1 MPLDSYLNDGLFFA
15 ALSLALVL
23 VALVVRSPPRTS
35 MLAMLIVVAI
45 GVVSLWLYE
54 YHGGAIHSPTAS
66 TVAREAALAFVAFGA
81 IQILVLF
88 VFQTLLARRRI
99 PRILNEFVIVL
110 ALIGY
115 AIYRL
120 YVIGVNFAGLITTS
134 AVVSGALALSARE
147 TLGNLWGGIALQ
159 LEKTCRIGDWVRID
173 NVTGQVVS
181 IRWRHMAIATINNET
196 IVVPNGALMQNRVT
210 VVGRRGEERTTWR
223 RYVPFNVE
231 YEIPPVR
238 VITEVERA
246 LAHAQIPHVA
256 QHTRPIVGCTN
267 FLDSGIEYTVCYDL
281 TNPAEMWNADSQI
294 RVHVYAALLRQGLG
308 IPFPRRVVELR
319 RDERPKRAER
329 EIEHR
334 IAALSTMDLFAS
346 LTEDERASLAQQV
359 TTSAYVADEILFRA
373 GEPADS
379 LFLLAQGHVDILRE
393 GEKGVP
399 PHKRD
404 AACSRLLRRD
414 GTAARPPALADR
426 RRCRRRPLLPARQE
440 GLRRDHPGASG
451 ARRDP
456 RPRARGAPGGE
467 RRGVAA
473 ARRRNARS
481 AQARPHERPYAAHP
495 ELLRALRLTPV
506 RPTSHAATPALCAAS
521 ARRRRPRA

>member
-1 MPLDSYLNDGLFFA
+1 MPLDSYLNDALLFA
-15 ALSLALVL
+15 ALSLVLVL
-23 VALVVRSPPRTS
+23 LALLVRSPPRTS
-35 MLAMLIVVAI
+35 MLAMLIVVAV
-45 GVVSLWLYE
+45 GVVGLWLYE
-54 YHGGAIHSPTAS
+54 YHGGALNAPTPA
-66 TVAREAALAFVAFGA
+66 TIVREAALALVAFGVT
-81 IQILVLF
+81 QIVVLF
-88 VFQTLLARRRI
+88 LFQTLLARRRI

-120 YVIGVNFAGLITTS
+120 YVIGVNFAGLLTTS

-159 LEKTCRIGDWVRID
+159 LEKTCRIGDWVRFD

-181 IRWRHMAIATINNET
+181 IRWRHMAIATITNET
-196 IVVPNGALMQNRVT
+196 IVVPNGMLMQNRVT

-231 YEIPPVR
+231 YEIPPAR
-238 VITEVERA
+238 VIAEVERA

-256 QHTRPIVGCTN
+256 PQPRPIVGCTG

-281 TNPAEMWNADSQI
+281 TSPAEMWNVDSQI

-319 RDERPKRAER
+319 RDERPKLAER

-334 IAALSTMDLFAS
+334 AAALSTIDLFAS
-346 LTEDERASLAQQV
+346 LTDDERGSLARQV

-379 LFLLAQGHVDILRE
+379 LYLLAQGRVDILRE
-393 GEKGVP
+393 GGDGTV
-399 PHKRD
+399 PHKLATLR
-404 AACSRLLRRD
+404 APAYFGEMGLLL
-414 GTAARPPALADR
+414 G
-426 RRCRRRPLLPARQE
+426 Q
-440 GLRRDHPGASG
+440 
-451 ARRDP
+451 
-456 RPRARGAPGGE
+456 PRAQTV
-467 RRGVAA
+467 VAA
-473 ARRRNARS
+473 SDVVCYRLDKKGFDAIM
-481 AQARPHERPYAAHP
+481 QARPELAEVLAHVLAERQAANDAALQLLDAETRDLRKVGRTR
-495 ELLRALRLTPV
+495 ELMRRIQSFFGL
-506 RPTSHAATPALCAAS
+506 AT
-521 ARRRRPRA
+521 